1 MLTATEESQWF
12 KWSQYWLFLLLRLH
26 TWPVAALS
34 ALAALSK
41 YCISIKCGNKEPF
54 IVHMYKICSVQ
65 IVDKSCIIY
74 SRFIW
79 KQIPVDQLTG
89 HNDRTT
95 LFSLRL
101 ISNVNCVVHI
111 VVLILTDAL
120 VAGLIWM
127 RHWSPVYR
135 CTVTSVVVSCRAPP
149 SGSIHQ
155 LRDRGQYYND
165 GWVRSWT
172 KNTSIWTLEISTD

>member
-65 IVDKSCIIY
+65 IVEKSCIIY
-74 SRFIW
+74 SKFIW
-79 KQIPVDQLTG
+79 KQFRVDQLTN
-89 HNDRTT
+89 HNNTT
-95 LFSLRL
+95 RYSSLSFRL
-101 ISNVNCVVHI
+101 ISNVNCVCSTHSCFDLDWCVGDWTN
-111 VVLILTDAL
+111 LNASL
-120 VAGLIWM
+120 VP
-127 RHWSPVYR
+127 R
-135 CTVTSVVVSCRAPP
+135 VSLYSHKCCGELQSTAQWVNTPAQRL
-149 SGSIHQ
+149 GSILQ
-155 LRDRGQYYND
+155 WWMSQMPD
-165 GWVRSWT
+165 
-172 KNTSIWTLEISTD
+172 